1 MIDDLIRENGYE
13 YDLILVKLQKATR
26 LMLGYNHPN
35 LYHCVHNTLSMTAFK
50 NRKGLK
56 LFFKKRSLQ
65 KIYNGLNIITVSDGI
80 KDDLLTI
87 IEIKP
92 QSIQTIHNPIDREHI
107 TRLALEPNPV
117 QEDDYIIHVGR
128 FDPAKRHDILLKAFA
143 LSNLNTKLVLVGD
156 GSERDKIIA
165 WIDTFGLHDKVIMC
179 GFIQN
184 PYPIIKNAKLLLLSS
199 VHEGFGV
206 VIVEALMLGTP
217 VVSTDCKSG
226 PNEIMT
232 GSLAAYL
239 VSVNDVEKLSETL
252 QRIYHNPYVIPNTLM
267 DQFLP
272 ATIVRSYMDLM
283 EL

>member
-1 MIDDLIRENGYE
+1 
-13 YDLILVKLQKATR
+13 
-26 LMLGYNHPN
+26 
-35 LYHCVHNTLSMTAFK
+35 MTAFK